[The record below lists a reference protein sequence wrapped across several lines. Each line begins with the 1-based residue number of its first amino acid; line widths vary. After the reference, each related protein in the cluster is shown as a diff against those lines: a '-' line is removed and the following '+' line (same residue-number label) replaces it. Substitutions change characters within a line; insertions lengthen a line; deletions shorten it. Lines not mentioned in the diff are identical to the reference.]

1 MRITAADAG
10 SLQSSTFLQSSFWAS
25 FKASFGWKALAFS
38 FQREDDEPARSLSV
52 LLRRLPL
59 GLSFAYV
66 PHGPDCEQPAGEQG
80 ALLVDLAR
88 GLRKELPGGCLFL
101 RFDPAWHER
110 EAPADDATG
119 TLAAGAGGG
128 AEQSAA
134 QALSAAPAAVPRA
147 AAPSAQ
153 ALPATDPPDAARP
166 NPQREVARPVYG
178 KPLRK
183 GSDVQPP
190 DTVLIDLSRS
200 REELLAG
207 MKAKWRYNIKLA
219 EKKGVAV
226 ADEGLAA
233 LDDFYALY
241 TATSKRDGIA
251 LHPKGYY
258 RRLFELAAGLSADG
272 RAHAGS
278 PRADLRLWVAR
289 HEGQA
294 LAAIVTL
301 FYGDEAVY
309 LYGASGDEKRN
320 LMPAYALQWAAM
332 RAAKDSGCLRYD
344 LYGIPPADD
353 PAHPMAGLYRFK
365 TGFGGELLHY
375 AGSWD
380 YVYRPFAYAILRLME
395 RARLWWHKNLKKK
408 LSLR

>member
-1 MRITAADAG
+1 MRVRPADAG
-10 SLQSSTFLQSSFWAS
+10 ALASSAFLQSSFWAS

-38 FQREDDEPARSLSV
+38 CQAEGDGSAFGLSV

-66 PHGPDCEQPAGEQG
+66 PHGPDRDTPAADQ
-80 ALLVDLAR
+80 ARMLVDLAR
-88 GLRKELPGGCLFL
+88 GLRKELPRGCLFL

-110 EAPADDATG
+110 EAPASEEYPS
-119 TLAAGAGGG
+119 AAKASAAEPGALEPGALEPG
-128 AEQSAA
+128 AEAMPV
-134 QALSAAPAAVPRA
+134 APRKVK
-147 AAPSAQ
+147 
-153 ALPATDPPDAARP
+153 
-166 NPQREVARPVYG
+166 RPVYAR
-178 KPLRK
+178 PLRK

-200 REELLAG
+200 PEELLSG
-207 MKAKWRYNIKLA
+207 MKSKWRYNIKLA

-233 LDDFYALY
+233 LDEFYGLY

-258 RRLFELAAGLSADG
+258 RRLFELAAGY
-272 RAHAGS
+272 AGS
-278 PRADLRLWVAR
+278 PRADIRLWVAR

-301 FYGDEAVY
+301 FYGEEAVY

-332 RAAKDSGCLRYD
+332 RAARDAGCKRYD
-344 LYGIPPADD
+344 LYGIPPSDD
-353 PAHPMAGLYRFK
+353 PGHPMAGLYRFK

-380 YVYRPFAYAILRLME
+380 YVYRLLPYAILRTLE
-395 RARLWWHKNLKKK
+395 RARLWWHKVLKKK